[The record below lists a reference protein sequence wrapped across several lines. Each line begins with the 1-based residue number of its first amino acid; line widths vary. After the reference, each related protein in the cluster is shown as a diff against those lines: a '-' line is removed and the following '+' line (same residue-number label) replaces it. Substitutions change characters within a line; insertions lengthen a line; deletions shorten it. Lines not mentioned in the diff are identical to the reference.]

1 MSHTRLRSRHLWLLC
16 ACGALLAWMG
26 LRSVVPM
33 HDGNASG
40 KVAGPRATRLSGAT
54 PVSAEGRV
62 SGSRPQAGP
71 PLPRRSAFEG
81 APDLF
86 RYAQELIGS
95 AQSGDAEAAW
105 VLSRV
110 YDYCS
115 AYAGDPA
122 GYAAD
127 NRWMATQSGPGMVAM
142 LDARTRVA
150 DRCAGFTA
158 ADGLSAQAIALQR
171 IRAAQAGSLAA
182 EAALLASGRPLEDSQ
197 AYRYA
202 LVQRV
207 LASRDPEAYLALSPA
222 MGMAAIG
229 DDAYQGYVAGSQYAE
244 LAWQMAACRLGLE
257 CGADSALMTS
267 YCANGGICSR
277 TPGQDF
283 GSFVLGAAVPQQAAE
298 KMDEMVETL
307 VKGSGVKP

>member
-1 MSHTRLRSRHLWLLC
+1 MSLTRLRSRYLWLLC
-16 ACGALLAWMG
+16 ASGALLAWMSV
-26 LRSVVPM
+26 RSAMPT
-33 HDGNASG
+33 HYGNAAAKVPELQAMRPSG
-40 KVAGPRATRLSGAT
+40 TTPAVAGEG
-54 PVSAEGRV
+54 VSD
-62 SGSRPQAGP
+62 SLPQVRP
-71 PLPRRSAFEG
+71 PLSRRSAFEH

-86 RYAQELIGS
+86 RYAQELIGN
-95 AQSGDAEAAW
+95 AQSGDGEAIW
-105 VLSRV
+105 MLSRV

-122 GYAAD
+122 GYATD
-127 NRWMATQSGPGMVAM
+127 NRWMATQSGPGMAAM
-142 LDARTRVA
+142 LAARTRVA

-158 ADGLSAQAIALQR
+158 TDGLNVRAILLQR

-182 EAALLASGRPLEDSQ
+182 EAALLALGRPLEESQ
-197 AYRYA
+197 AYRSA

-222 MGMAAIG
+222 MGIAAIG
-229 DDAYQGYVAGSQYAE
+229 DDAYQGYVVGSQYAE

-257 CGADSALMTS
+257 CGADSALMTA

-283 GSFVLGAAVPQQAAE
+283 GAFVLDAAVSRQAAQ
-298 KMDEMVETL
+298 KMDEMVDTL
-307 VKGSGVKP
+307 VEGSGAKP